1 MVKQLLISV
10 FTASLFSSVNAYGQ
24 LKVGDT
30 APDFT
35 FTDMNGNTQNLY
47 TYLNQGKSVVLDVSA
62 TWCGPCWSYHKSKEL
77 EKFYTDEGPNGTK
90 RGMVLFV
97 EADKATTDADMKGTG
112 SNTQGNWVSGTV
124 YPMCNPSSGTPLSQF
139 ATGFKIPFY
148 PTVYMICP
156 DKKIALSPTM
166 SKYTF
171 TNAELKTAMNAK
183 CKTTGVETMDDADS
197 GLSVYPSLSD
207 GTISLYS
214 AHMNNVNVKV
224 YNTVGALVYQ
234 TATPINNSPAEINL
248 KNLPNGLYI
257 VNVQSES
264 NAVSKKIVI
273 NK

>member
-1 MVKQLLISV
+1 MTKQLLISV
-10 FTASLFSSVNAYGQ
+10 FTASVLSSLNVYGQ

-47 TYLNQGKSVVLDVSA
+47 TYLNQGKTVVLDVSA

-90 RGMVLFV
+90 KGMVIFV
-97 EADKATTDADMKGTG
+97 EGDKATTDADMKGTG

-124 YPMCNPSSGTPLSQF
+124 YPMCNPGSGTPLTQF
-139 ATGFKIPFY
+139 NTGFKIPFY

-156 DKKIALSPTM
+156 DKKIAISPTV

-183 CKTTGVETMDDADS
+183 CSTTGIETTADLNS
-197 GLSVYPSLSD
+197 DIAIYPSFSEGSIYVSSNSID
-207 GTISLYS
+207 HATI
-214 AHMNNVNVKV
+214 NV

-234 TATPINNSPAEINL
+234 TDAHINNSPAEINL

-257 VNVQSES
+257 VNVKSEGS
-264 NAVSKKIVI
+264 AVSKKITI